1 MTRRTDDD
9 RAAQKAQAP
18 EGPRSTEGDEQLS
31 LWKVP
36 GFSAVMVAVMAAFGA
51 WSLLLPTVPTAV
63 IDSGGSEALAG
74 LSTGIFMAATV
85 CTQLVTPRLLRNPGY
100 RPVMVGSAFMLG
112 VPALGHLLGTDA
124 WVVLLFSALRGIG
137 FGALTVAEA
146 AVVAELVPL
155 RYLGKATGVM
165 GIFVGLSQMVFL
177 PVGISVSN
185 VFGYHVTYL
194 VAAVVGLFGA
204 VMSLR
209 LPAIRAER
217 TADAPG
223 EHIRVPMWKL
233 VLVPALALTT
243 LSMSYGVVSS
253 FLPVSVRELD
263 PHTGAQLGA
272 FTLSLVGGSTMVF
285 RYLAGISADR
295 LGAGKLFIP
304 GQLMGFVGMALVA
317 AALHFEWSVWIVL
330 IGALLFGGGFGIIQN
345 ESLLSL
351 FARLP
356 RGKVSE
362 ASATWNIFYDGG
374 TGLGSVILA
383 SLVAGYGYAG
393 AYGAG
398 AVIIVAGIAM
408 TSLDLLLGRHRV
420 AEVNNIRTR
429 LSHLRKA

>member
-1 MTRRTDDD
+1 
-9 RAAQKAQAP
+9 
-18 EGPRSTEGDEQLS
+18 
-31 LWKVP
+31 
-36 GFSAVMVAVMAAFGA
+36 
-51 WSLLLPTVPTAV
+51 
-63 IDSGGSEALAG
+63 
-74 LSTGIFMAATV
+74 
-85 CTQLVTPRLLRNPGY
+85 
-100 RPVMVGSAFMLG
+100 
-112 VPALGHLLGTDA
+112 
-124 WVVLLFSALRGIG
+124 
-137 FGALTVAEA
+137 
-146 AVVAELVPL
+146 
-155 RYLGKATGVM
+155 
-165 GIFVGLSQMVFL
+165 
-177 PVGISVSN
+177 
-185 VFGYHVTYL
+185 
-194 VAAVVGLFGA
+194 
-204 VMSLR
+204 
-209 LPAIRAER
+209 
-217 TADAPG
+217 
-223 EHIRVPMWKL
+223 
-233 VLVPALALTT
+233 
-243 LSMSYGVVSS
+243 
-253 FLPVSVRELD
+253 
-263 PHTGAQLGA
+263 
-272 FTLSLVGGSTMVF
+272 MVF

-295 LGAGKLFIP
+295 LGAGTLFIP